1 MAKSLAWHETLE
13 IHELV
18 ASQANQLMDLKSS
31 LKMIKDPDLRKLY
44 MSAINGL
51 ERNLR
56 ELLQFFPAAPEPRG
70 EEVRAND
77 NVKVGQLL
85 GMAKGNVRNYAT
97 AITET
102 ATPQLRK
109 VLKKHLNDG
118 VDMHED
124 VFNYMYQR
132 GLYPAYDLEKLL
144 KNDMDNATKALNM
157 KA

>member
-31 LKMIKDPDLRKLY
+31 LRNIKDPELKKVY
-44 MSAINGL
+44 MKAINGL
-51 ERNLR
+51 ERNIR
-56 ELLQFFPAAPEPRG
+56 ELLQFFPAAPHPRS
-70 EEVRAND
+70 EDSRANE
-77 NVKVGQLL
+77 NVKTGQLL
-85 GMAKGNVRNYAT
+85 GMAKTNVRNYAA

-109 VLKKHLNDG
+109 VLKRHLNDG
-118 VDMHED
+118 IDLHESI
-124 VFNYMYQR
+124 FNYMYQH

-144 KNDMDNATKALNM
+144 NNDMDNATKALNM
-157 KA
+157 KS

>member
-31 LKMIKDPDLRKLY
+31 LRNIKDPELKKVY
-44 MSAINGL
+44 MNAINGL
-51 ERNLR
+51 ERNIR
-56 ELLQFFPAAPEPRG
+56 ELLQFFPAAPHPRS
-70 EEVRAND
+70 EDSRANE
-77 NVKVGQLL
+77 NVKAGQLL
-85 GMAKGNVRNYAT
+85 GMAKTNVRNYAA

-118 VDMHED
+118 VDLHEAI
-124 VFNYMYQR
+124 FNYMYQH

-144 KNDMDNATKALNM
+144 NNDMTNATKALNM
-157 KA
+157 KP

>member
-31 LKMIKDPDLRKLY
+31 LKNIKDPELKQIY
-44 MSAINGL
+44 MKAINGL
-51 ERNLR
+51 ERNIR
-56 ELLQFFPAAPEPRG
+56 ELLQFFPAAPAARG

-77 NVKVGQLL
+77 NMKAGQLL
-85 GMAKGNVRNYAT
+85 GMAKTNVRNYAA

-102 ATPQLRK
+102 ATPQLRT
-109 VLKKHLNDG
+109 VLKRHLNDG
-118 VDMHED
+118 IDLHES
-124 VFNYMYQR
+124 VFTYMYQH

-144 KNDMDNATKALNM
+144 NNDMDNATKALNM
-157 KA
+157 KS